1 MMARLL
7 LLLACTA
14 CMAVLPAYAQQA
26 PKYRG
31 EPAVIFIFRKAG
43 FQRNFFDIY
52 INDQLVAKTF
62 PGRSYFAIKTPPG
75 ELLLRTAGHP
85 KYYIEEKT
93 FRLRAEAGKTYYL
106 EAVLDYDFMSGA
118 LYLVQR
124 TEEDFRR
131 RLKSLQLYEKA
142 KTELD

>member
-1 MMARLL
+1 MMARLIFL
-7 LLLACTA
+7 LTCAA
-14 CMAVLPAYAQQA
+14 CMAVRPAYTQQT
-26 PKYRG
+26 PKG
-31 EPAVIFIFRKAG
+31 NDEPAVIFIFRRAG

-52 INDQLVAKTF
+52 INNQLVAKTF

-75 ELLLRTAGHP
+75 ELLLRTTGHP

-131 RLKSLQLYEKA
+131 RLKSMQLHEKA

>member
-1 MMARLL
+1 MARLL
-7 LLLACTA
+7 RLLACAA

-26 PKYRG
+26 PKAKD
-31 EPAVIFIFRKAG
+31 EPAVIFIFRKTG
-43 FQRNFFDIY
+43 FQRSLFEIY
-52 INDQLVAKTF
+52 INDQLIAKDF
-62 PGRSYFAIKTPPG
+62 PGRAYFAIKTPPG
-75 ELLLRTAGHP
+75 ELLLRTAGRP

-93 FRLRAEAGKTYYL
+93 FRLRVDAGKTYYL